1 MYTEFEQEEE
11 EEVNNIA
18 FRTCIAR
25 QSPRIGSWGPF
36 SCRILIS
43 KTNPFPGVGWPS
55 KVNFQTG
62 CPGAARLINYTFP
75 QDFPPTSHVCFTDAN
90 FSGANFRWEMPPLPP
105 PPPAPRLR
113 PASTSFIERREGERR
128 GERARAGPGLARRE
142 GGRMR
147 ERARAREREFATK
160 CSIQGVHS
168 CE

>member
-113 PASTSFIERREGERR
+113 PASTSFISGFYVAFINLPPFPAHRDMKVPGVSTSSDQRE
-128 GERARAGPGLARRE
+128 
-142 GGRMR
+142 
-147 ERARAREREFATK
+147 
-160 CSIQGVHS
+160 
-168 CE
+168 